1 MRVFIK
7 SGLCVNEENSF
18 FSEKKRK
25 KLPFLGREGRDIFCY
40 YILRFFLVI
49 EKKLYL
55 KSSIQIYIL
64 LLLCL
69 FRDSSLAHYGHLS
82 SLSFLSL
89 SLSLSLSCFCYCCCC
104 ERKEQDSSFREKSS
118 KSEFEATNTL
128 LRISLLLTKSVSDS
142 SFSLSLSLF
151 TLSIITLYKRLH
163 KF

>member
-1 MRVFIK
+1 M
-7 SGLCVNEENSF
+7 CVNEESSF
-18 FSEKKRK
+18 SCWCGK
-25 KLPFLGREGRDIFCY
+25 KLPFYGRKANARYFSPYVLMCVF
-40 YILRFFLVI
+40 LRCFLVI
-49 EKKLYL
+49 EKQLYL

-64 LLLCL
+64 LMLCS

-89 SLSLSLSCFCYCCCC
+89 ALSLSLSLSLLFLLYCCC
-104 ERKEQDSSFREKSS
+104 ERKEQESSFREKSS

-128 LRISLLLTKSVSDS
+128 LRISPILTNSVSDS

>member
-1 MRVFIK
+1 MKRI
-7 SGLCVNEENSF
+7 SF
-18 FSEKKRK
+18 FLVEKSCLSWDETRTRY
-25 KLPFLGREGRDIFCY
+25 FYRFCY
-40 YILRFFLVI
+40 VFLRCFLVI
-49 EKKLYL
+49 EKQLYL

-89 SLSLSLSCFCYCCCC
+89 TLSLSLSLSLSCFCYCCC
-104 ERKEQDSSFREKSS
+104 ERKEQESSFREKSS